1 MENSLDAA
9 ESIRQ
14 LPTIEL
20 RLTELSAG
28 SFADLQGLSGA
39 SQRVDKALYA
49 SSKAS
54 KGKSKGSKKRKRE
67 GKEATAG
74 GPEDGQPLQ
83 EEAEEAEENM
93 LDSQR
98 SNGGGNERY
107 FKLTCIDNGCGMPHD
122 RVPQMFGRVLSGS
135 KYGVKQ
141 ARGKFGLGAKMALI
155 WSKKSTGLPIEI
167 TTAHTLDAKQSPSF
181 ITHCVLDIDIHK
193 NQPNIRVHEKEEN
206 SKGWHGS
213 KVELV
218 ISGNWRTYKARILQY
233 MQMLAVITPYA
244 EFTFVFESQSSASK
258 SFTMKYKVSARDAVV
273 QTSKRVSHQTRRGEL
288 SL

>member
-9 ESIRQ
+9 ESIRT

-20 RLTELSAG
+20 HLTELSAA
-28 SFADLQGLSGA
+28 SFAELQGLSGV
-39 SQRVDKALYA
+39 SHRVDKALYT
-49 SSKAS
+49 SSKGAK
-54 KGKSKGSKKRKRE
+54 KGKGKGKGKKRKRE
-67 GKEATAG
+67 GDGEGEDTG
-74 GPEDGQPLQ
+74 GEVQGDEGGQDEGLDGQK
-83 EEAEEAEENM
+83 
-93 LDSQR
+93 S
-98 SNGGGNERY
+98 SNGTGGNERY
-107 FKLTCIDNGCGMPHD
+107 FKLTCTDNGCGMPHD

-167 TTAHTLDAKQSPSF
+167 TTAHTLDPSKAPSF
-181 ITHCVLDIDIHK
+181 ITHCILDIDIHK
-193 NQPNIRVHEKEEN
+193 NQPNIRVHEKKDNGE
-206 SKGWHGS
+206 GWHGS

-244 EFTFVFESQSSASK
+244 EFTFVYESQSAAQK
-258 SFTMKYKVSARDAVV
+258 SFTMKYKVRES
-273 QTSKRVSHQTRRGEL
+273 
-288 SL
+288 